1 VEKFRAWSDC
11 DGDVERRFS
20 KDELLA
26 HITLYWVTGTI
37 NSANRL
43 SYEARR
49 RLPHDG
55 SGRISVPTGVAIFPK
70 DLVPAPRAFAERF
83 FNVQRGTPC
92 RAAAT
97 SPPWRSQ
104 SSSSRTSAPSS
115 GACASGSG
123 GEGG

>member
-1 VEKFRAWSDC
+1 MEKFRAWSDC

-83 FNVQRGTPC
+83 FNVQRGTPMPRGGHFAALEEPELLVEDI
-92 RAAAT
+92 RAFF
-97 SPPWRSQ
+97 RGV
-104 SSSSRTSAPSS
+104 R
-115 GACASGSG
+115 
-123 GEGG
+123 